1 MTVFLRVLPSS
12 RFGWKHRE
20 RANRVGKVQLK
31 ARPNAPW
38 AISKSGCL
46 LVFVVSLAAID
57 QSAARAQDSPQ
68 NIGSAS
74 KPAGGDS
81 GRSLEELEQGIAT
94 NKLQDSEQSLR
105 DYLKNHADS
114 ARAHYDLG
122 YVEFRA
128 HRFGASI
135 TELSKSLE
143 LNPANAEAHKILALD
158 CSIVGRYDMAEVEL
172 QQAVRLKPESAEIH
186 YFLARTYYSR
196 GVYPLAKSEFEEA
209 LRLDPENIKA
219 YNNLGITLE
228 ALGDM
233 DGALA
238 NYQKAA
244 RLDDRQ
250 KQKSEWP
257 YLYLSGF
264 YNRQHRAIEALTYAR
279 KAVDVNPQSDAVYFE
294 MAKAYRTQ
302 GELQK
307 ATDAIQRAITLNGKA
322 SDYYYVFGLLL
333 RELGRQKESEQVLA
347 KFAELQSGHAPADHV
362 QQEPL
367 VAEPN

>member
-1 MTVFLRVLPSS
+1 VEGLRAS
-12 RFGWKHRE
+12 E
-20 RANRVGKVQLK
+20 RVGKVQLK
-31 ARPNAPW
+31 ARQNAPW
-38 AISKSGCL
+38 AISKSGWV
-46 LVFVVSLAAID
+46 LVFVVSLAVIGND
-57 QSAARAQDSPQ
+57 RAAVMAQDSPQ
-68 NIGSAS
+68 NVGSAT
-74 KPAGGDS
+74 KPLAGDS
-81 GRSLEELEQGIAT
+81 GKSLEELEQEIAT
-94 NKLQDSEQSLR
+94 SKLEDSEQRLR
-105 DYLKNHADS
+105 EYLKNHPDS
-114 ARAHYDLG
+114 SQAHYDLG

-172 QQAVRLKPESAEIH
+172 QQAARLKPQSAEIH

-196 GVYPLAKSEFEEA
+196 GVYPLAKSEFQEA
-209 LRLDPENIKA
+209 LRLDPNNIKA

-228 ALGDM
+228 ALNDTE
-233 DGALA
+233 GALA
-238 NYQKAA
+238 NYEKAV
-244 RLDDRQ
+244 RLDDQQ

-264 YNRQHRAIEALTYAR
+264 YNRQRRANEALTYAR
-279 KAVDVNPQSDAVYFE
+279 KAMGVNPQSDAAYFE
-294 MAKAYRTQ
+294 IAKAYRTQ

-307 ATDAIQRAITLNGKA
+307 ATDAIQKAIAINGKA
-322 SDYYYVFGLLL
+322 SDYYYVLGLLL
-333 RELGRQKESEQVLA
+333 HALGRQKESEQVLA

>member
-1 MTVFLRVLPSS
+1 M
-12 RFGWKHRE
+12 
-20 RANRVGKVQLK
+20 GKVQLK
-31 ARPNAPW
+31 VRQNAPW
-38 AISKSGCL
+38 AISKSGWV
-46 LVFVVSLAAID
+46 LVFVASLAAIVND
-57 QSAARAQDSPQ
+57 QSPVRAQDSPQ

-81 GRSLEELEQGIAT
+81 GKSLEELEQGIAT

-105 DYLKNHADS
+105 DYLKNHANS

-172 QQAVRLKPESAEIH
+172 QQAVHLKAGSAEIH

-238 NYQKAA
+238 NYQKAV
-244 RLDDRQ
+244 RLDDQQ
-250 KQKSEWP
+250 KPKSEWP

-279 KAVDVNPQSDAVYFE
+279 K
-294 MAKAYRTQ
+294 
-302 GELQK
+302 
-307 ATDAIQRAITLNGKA
+307 
-322 SDYYYVFGLLL
+322 GLI
-333 RELGRQKESEQVLA
+333 
-347 KFAELQSGHAPADHV
+347 
-362 QQEPL
+362 
-367 VAEPN
+367 

>member
-1 MTVFLRVLPSS
+1 M
-12 RFGWKHRE
+12 
-20 RANRVGKVQLK
+20 GKVQLK
-31 ARPNAPW
+31 ARQNAPW
-38 AISKSGCL
+38 AISKSGCV

-81 GRSLEELEQGIAT
+81 GKSLKELEQGIAT

-105 DYLKNHADS
+105 DYLKNHPDS

-128 HRFGASI
+128 HSFGASI

-158 CSIVGRYDMAEVEL
+158 CSVVGRYDMAEVEL
-172 QQAVRLKPESAEIH
+172 QQAVHLKPESAEIH

-333 RELGRQKESEQVLA
+333 RDLGRQKESEQVLA
-347 KFAELQSGHAPADHV
+347 KFAELQSGHAPADYM